1 MTYQSLLMVSNLVIG
16 AAAIFAALGTLGNF
30 YFREQIDQERRQVE
44 EQRVAAAEKKEKN
57 AQRILAEQQ
66 EIQAAAALVEAQQ
79 LRRSKVLSKL
89 RKLYILSH
97 DGISSELIAGT
108 APIPKAWA
116 ERQLQQ
122 LEETWRQS
130 VYY

>member
-1 MTYQSLLMVSNLVIG
+1 MIG
-16 AAAIFAALGTLGNF
+16 VAAMLAALGTLGNF
-30 YFREQIDQERRQVE
+30 YFREKVDEERRQVE
-44 EQRVAAAEKKEKN
+44 ALRAAAAGQSEKD

-66 EIQAAAALVEAQQ
+66 KIQAAAAIVEAEQ
-79 LRRSKVLSKL
+79 LRRSKVLARL

-97 DGISSELIAGT
+97 DGISPDLIAGT
-108 APIPKAWA
+108 APIPKDWA

-122 LEETWRQS
+122 LGETWRQS